1 MRDMKLQQAIRWIS
15 HRLRERPAADRS
27 ELVDAASQEFD
38 LTPKQEE
45 FLYHMYLK
53 AA

>member
-1 MRDMKLQQAIRWIS
+1 MKLQRAIRWIS
-15 HRLRERPAADRS
+15 GRLQERPAANRS
-27 ELVDAASQEFD
+27 ELIDAASQEFD
-38 LTPKQEE
+38 LTPRQEE